1 MSVNRSGYYRWLAR
15 KDKLNRYGQDRK
27 ILTELLLEKD
37 KKHKTKGCHY
47 LASLVRNKTG
57 WAFSD
62 NLAHKCCKL
71 AGICSKTNRGR
82 KIAGEENIKFPNT
95 IKGNRNAN
103 KPLEIVVTCIMHKGV
118 R

>member
-1 MSVNRSGYYRWLAR
+1 MSKTERYLPDYY
-15 KDKLNRYGQDRK
+15 
-27 ILTELLLEKD
+27 

-62 NLAHKCCKL
+62 NPAHKCCKL

-82 KIAGEENIKFPNT
+82 KIAGEENIKFTNT
-95 IKGNRNAN
+95 IKKWEQGS
-103 KPLEIVVTCIMHKGV
+103 I
-118 R
+118 